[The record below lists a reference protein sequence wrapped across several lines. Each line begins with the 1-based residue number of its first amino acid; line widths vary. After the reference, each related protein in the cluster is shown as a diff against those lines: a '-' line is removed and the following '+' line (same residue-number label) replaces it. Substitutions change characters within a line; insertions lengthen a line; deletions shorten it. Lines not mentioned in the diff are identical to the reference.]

1 MKKRKGIIQP
11 GLIVVAVLIIGIIIF
26 TLSKLNVIEKD
37 SAKEENQVV
46 ANSENKEQ
54 DKDEEELIDDVELEE
69 DEEDYYDIE
78 VGKKAAD
85 FTLKN
90 LKGQEVSLSDYE
102 GKIVLLNFWT
112 TTCPFCIQ
120 EMPDMQKLSDENEDL
135 VVLAVDVME
144 DEEKVRTYIEE
155 GGYDFE
161 VILDEKGDLAK
172 TYLISAYPTTYFVD
186 KEGILLGR
194 VPGMMTWPQMNDI
207 LDNIRENE

>member
-1 MKKRKGIIQP
+1 MKKRKGTIQP
-11 GLIVVAVLIIGIIIF
+11 GIIVVAVLIIGIIIF
-26 TLSKLNVIEKD
+26 TLSKFNVIEKD
-37 SAKEENQVV
+37 SSKEEGQVV
-46 ANSENKEQ
+46 SNSENEEQ
-54 DKDEEELIDDVELEE
+54 DMDEEELIDDVEI
-69 DEEDYYDIE
+69 DEDYYDIE

-90 LKGQEVSLSDYE
+90 LEGQEVSLSDYE

-112 TTCPFCIQ
+112 TTCPFCIK
-120 EMPDMQKLSDENEDL
+120 EMPDMQKLSDENED
-135 VVLAVDVME
+135 VAILAVDVME
-144 DEEKVRTYIEE
+144 DKEKVRAYIEE
-155 GGYDFE
+155 AGYDFE